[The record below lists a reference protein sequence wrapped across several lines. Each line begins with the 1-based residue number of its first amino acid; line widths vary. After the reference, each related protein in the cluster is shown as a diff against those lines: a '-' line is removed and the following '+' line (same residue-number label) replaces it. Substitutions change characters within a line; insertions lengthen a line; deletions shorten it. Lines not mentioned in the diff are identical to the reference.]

1 MDIYAEIKSFS
12 FYENKGTFYINVKVI
27 EKRLHQICHPSKS
40 KFEEV
45 EIGDTIS
52 LKTDREKL
60 KNEGKIS
67 LEELTTLLLN
77 RFLILNIDD
86 WEAAKKSFT
95 NSTSPKFILSKASKC
110 AFLLEK

>member
-27 EKRLHQICHPSKS
+27 EKRIHQICHPLKA

-60 KNEGKIS
+60 KNEAKIS

-86 WEAAKKSFT
+86 WEAAKTSFN
-95 NSTSPKFILSKASKC
+95 NSTSPKFILSKATKC
-110 AFLLEK
+110 GFLLEK